1 MPPQPLPAPLPPCL
15 WGAEGAFPG
24 RARAMRGHE
33 LLGRG
38 DVGTE
43 HQTPCPVPI
52 PVGLDVLA
60 APALAARPSPVLVRA
75 VARCFGGTV
84 PPAARARGTAPS
96 RKRVQGQPDCGVPDS
111 SSGFNNSKSMD
122 ARFRPEQTP
131 AASFPGPP
139 GQVGS
144 RQGQGCRGW
153 GRRPQVPPVRFP
165 VPGGL
170 RQLSRVLQPSP
181 CAHRTPALLRGGP
194 GSPRAHPAGA
204 AHGALLCLGAF
215 PAAPS
220 CSPSCSSAL

>member
-15 WGAEGAFPG
+15 CGARGACPGRCGAMNRWAEGTWAPSTKLP
-24 RARAMRGHE
+24 A
-33 LLGRG
+33 LS
-38 DVGTE
+38 
-43 HQTPCPVPI
+43 PSPW
-52 PVGLDVLA
+52 GLDVLA
-60 APALAARPSPVLVRA
+60 APALAAGPSLALVRA
-75 VARCFGGTV
+75 VSRCFGGTV
-84 PPAARARGTAPS
+84 PPAVRARGTAPS

-144 RQGQGCRGW
+144 GQGQGCRGW
-153 GRRPQVPPVRFP
+153 GRRPRVPPVRFP
-165 VPGGL
+165 VPGDL

-181 CAHRTPALLRGGP
+181 CAHRTPAPLHGGP